1 MNTKTLRLVL
11 LLPFLLASCS
21 GGKSGEFIAE
31 GTITDASGQVLYLES
46 TDTDEPQVLDSVTL
60 DKAGHFSFRREGHS
74 YPSFFRLRLG
84 ESFIPFTADSTTRL
98 SLSASGKDLFSSY
111 KIKSG
116 DKANEQIR
124 EITLL
129 RSATDK
135 KIEGI
140 ISALEAGT
148 ISQASALSSIDS
160 LSSKL
165 KEALTDRYIYS
176 DPRSPAA
183 YFALFQSYKGG
194 TYFSVDSPG
203 DDRAFA
209 AVGTA
214 YEAFYPNAPYTPLLK
229 QAALRSVALARARR
243 KASQPDS
250 LATRQ
255 VEAVAF
261 PEIQLKDQQGQ
272 LRSLRAEVAKGR
284 PVLVSFTSYA
294 AAWSP
299 ALVAELRR
307 LQSAHPDLLIFEVS
321 LDQDAY
327 LWKNASR
334 SLPWI
339 STQDLSREAAVDYNV
354 QSLPSFFSIRG
365 TELRRLDEPADIL
378 R

>member
-1 MNTKTLRLVL
+1 
-11 LLPFLLASCS
+11 
-21 GGKSGEFIAE
+21 
-31 GTITDASGQVLYLES
+31 
-46 TDTDEPQVLDSVTL
+46 
-60 DKAGHFSFRREGHS
+60 
-74 YPSFFRLRLG
+74 
-84 ESFIPFTADSTTRL
+84 
-98 SLSASGKDLFSSY
+98 
-111 KIKSG
+111 
-116 DKANEQIR
+116 
-124 EITLL
+124 
-129 RSATDK
+129 
-135 KIEGI
+135 
-140 ISALEAGT
+140 
-148 ISQASALSSIDS
+148 
-160 LSSKL
+160 
-165 KEALTDRYIYS
+165 IYS

-243 KASQPDS
+243 QASQPDS

-307 LQSAHPDLLIFEVS
+307 LQSSHPDLLIFEVS